1 VDKPGAL
8 SQLLLSAH
16 QPPPIGAARS
26 WVPLAHPLQILP
38 SLYGAPADSF
48 LSLATDTDEGSEHLA
63 LLAETFGKNIQEIH
77 RDMGIS
83 PAYLVAFANFAQ
95 AQQADMELSGF
106 DFETYK
112 QEFQRRDT
120 DPGAR
125 WFWRPGDELL
135 GPAHY
140 GAAFGRMIDRLYEA
154 GLEAKRANAARFPAA
169 TALARSAFVLQPKT
183 LPLPDGIEETH
194 AILEFVPAFFSG
206 FARAS
211 RQGTAES
218 YLRGIADNLGRPFG
232 SVIGDASFLIRLA
245 PELLA
250 YYLLLWELAT
260 ERKPQ

>member
-1 VDKPGAL
+1 
-8 SQLLLSAH
+8 
-16 QPPPIGAARS
+16 
-26 WVPLAHPLQILP
+26 
-38 SLYGAPADSF
+38 
-48 LSLATDTDEGSEHLA
+48 LA
-63 LLAETFGKNIQEIH
+63 LLAETSGKSIQEIH

-83 PAYLVAFANFAQ
+83 LAYLMAFANFTQ
-95 AQQADMELSGF
+95 AQQADMELHGF
-106 DFETYK
+106 DFEKYK
-112 QEFQRRDT
+112 QLFQHLDT
-120 DPGAR
+120 DPSAR

-135 GPAHY
+135 SPAHY
-140 GAAFGRMIDRLYEA
+140 GAALGRMIDRLYEA
-154 GLEAKRANAARFPAA
+154 GLEEERANAVRIPAA
-169 TALARSAFVLQPKT
+169 TALARSAFMLQPKT
-183 LPLPDGIEETH
+183 LPLPHGIEETH

-218 YLRGIADNLGRPFG
+218 YLRGIADNFRRPFW